1 MRNELVCSTLLLA
14 LIASTAVS
22 NAAQTP
28 EQKKPN
34 VPPVESPTKTAFR
47 KKIEEKLNEM
57 FSVQFNIDTDKIK
70 PDARLVEDLKGD
82 DLDVTEMVM
91 RVEEGFELEIP
102 SEDVEKLKCVKDFY
116 DYVEK
121 RLQEKPKPEATG
133 LVLRLDAFSQ
143 TNLR

>member
-1 MRNELVCSTLLLA
+1 LLLA

-22 NAAQTP
+22 NAIQIP
-28 EQKKPN
+28 QQKKPD
-34 VPPVESPTKTAFR
+34 VPAVESPTKTAFR

-57 FSVQFNIDTDKIK
+57 FSEQFNIETDKIK
-70 PDARLVEDLKGD
+70 PEARLVEDLKGD

-121 RLQEKPKPEATG
+121 RLQEKPKPQGAWRF

-143 TNLR
+143 TNVL